1 VAVVVIGIEHTK
13 APFDVLERVTVP
25 DSDVGKVLTTLHAHE
40 NFQEVALLSTCLRTE
55 VYAVVDRFHDAVED
69 VVTLLAERS
78 GLSAVEL
85 EEHQSVYFDRS
96 AAAHLFNVA
105 AGLESAVPGETEVLG
120 QVRRS
125 MERALDEG
133 TCGQTLTG
141 LFQAAVS
148 AGRRARSE
156 TAIARGTTSFS
167 HAAVELA
174 DARLAGDLAG
184 SKVVVLGAGELG
196 VGTLSALIDPRRAHR
211 PGEVVVVNRTDTKAA
226 DAVNA
231 IETDLAV
238 RSAGLDQLRTELQ
251 DARLLV
257 TAVEADAP
265 IVDQSHLGASQGA
278 PLLIFDL
285 GMPRN
290 VAHDVDT
297 IAGVEVL
304 DIAALHS
311 VIDRARDE
319 RRNEMAAAQA
329 VVVEEVD
336 RYLDAQRGRG
346 AAPIVV
352 ALRERLDD
360 LRSAELER
368 RSSELSSLSD
378 DQRAMLEALTRS
390 LVAKIAHEPT
400 IALKESAGTARGE
413 RLIEATRQLFDL

>member
-1 VAVVVIGIEHTK
+1 MAVVVIGIEHTK

-69 VVTLLAERS
+69 VVSLLAERS
-78 GLSAVEL
+78 GLSAAQL
-85 EEHQSVYFDRS
+85 ETHQSVYFDRS
-96 AAAHLFNVA
+96 AASHLFNVA

-133 TCGQTLTG
+133 TCGQTLG
-141 LFQAAVS
+141 SLFQAAVS
-148 AGRRARSE
+148 AGRRVRSE

-174 DARLAGDLAG
+174 EARLAGDLAG

-196 VGTLSALIDPRRAHR
+196 IGTLTALIDVRRANR
-211 PGEVVVVNRTDTKAA
+211 PGEVVVVNRTGEKAA
-226 DAVNA
+226 LAVSS
-231 IETDLAV
+231 IETDLEV
-238 RSAGLDQLRTELQ
+238 RAAALEDLRAELAG
-251 DARLLV
+251 ARLLL

-265 IVDQSHLGASQGA
+265 VVESAHLSASDGA

-290 VAHDVDT
+290 VEHSVEA
-297 IAGVEVL
+297 ISGVEVL
-304 DIAALHS
+304 DITALHS
-311 VIDRARDE
+311 VIDRAREE
-319 RRNEMAAAQA
+319 RRSEMAAAQA
-329 VVVEEVD
+329 VVVDEVD

-352 ALRERLDD
+352 AFRERLEA

-368 RSSELSSLSD
+368 RSGELSSLSD
-378 DQRAMLEALTRS
+378 EQRAMLDALTRS

-413 RLIEATRQLFDL
+413 RLIEAARQLFDL

>member
-1 VAVVVIGIEHTK
+1 
-13 APFDVLERVTVP
+13 
-25 DSDVGKVLTTLHAHE
+25 
-40 NFQEVALLSTCLRTE
+40 
-55 VYAVVDRFHDAVED
+55 
-69 VVTLLAERS
+69 
-78 GLSAVEL
+78 
-85 EEHQSVYFDRS
+85 
-96 AAAHLFNVA
+96 
-105 AGLESAVPGETEVLG
+105 
-120 QVRRS
+120 
-125 MERALDEG
+125 
-133 TCGQTLTG
+133 
-141 LFQAAVS
+141 
-148 AGRRARSE
+148 
-156 TAIARGTTSFS
+156 
-167 HAAVELA
+167 
-174 DARLAGDLAG
+174 
-184 SKVVVLGAGELG
+184 
-196 VGTLSALIDPRRAHR
+196 
-211 PGEVVVVNRTDTKAA
+211 
-226 DAVNA
+226 
-231 IETDLAV
+231 
-238 RSAGLDQLRTELQ
+238 
-251 DARLLV
+251 
-257 TAVEADAP
+257 
-265 IVDQSHLGASQGA
+265 
-278 PLLIFDL
+278 
-285 GMPRN
+285 MPRN